1 MLHGKIEVNNHEVG
15 HWTAVR
21 QTPLKHPDGVH
32 PYKVTLHMESSP
44 SVDVS
49 GNEFFEEF
57 EVSALIWHRYSDG
70 APALIAQIMNLKPSR
85 SDLL

>member
-1 MLHGKIEVNNHEVG
+1 
-15 HWTAVR
+15 
-21 QTPLKHPDGVH
+21 
-32 PYKVTLHMESSP
+32 MESSP
-44 SVDVS
+44 SMDAS

-57 EVSALIWHRYSDG
+57 EVSALIWHRYSAG